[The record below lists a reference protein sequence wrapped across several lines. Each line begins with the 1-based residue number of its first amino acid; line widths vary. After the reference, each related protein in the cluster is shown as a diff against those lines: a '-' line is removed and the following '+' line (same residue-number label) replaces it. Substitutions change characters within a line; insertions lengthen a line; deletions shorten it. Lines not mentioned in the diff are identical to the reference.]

1 MCNVFIVNF
10 AIIEMFYKDV
20 LSYDHG
26 RILCVLRLA
35 GNDDPRR
42 KLSV

>member
-1 MCNVFIVNF
+1 MYNVFIVNF

-26 RILCVLRLA
+26 RILSVLRIA
-35 GNDDPRR
+35 RNDDPRR